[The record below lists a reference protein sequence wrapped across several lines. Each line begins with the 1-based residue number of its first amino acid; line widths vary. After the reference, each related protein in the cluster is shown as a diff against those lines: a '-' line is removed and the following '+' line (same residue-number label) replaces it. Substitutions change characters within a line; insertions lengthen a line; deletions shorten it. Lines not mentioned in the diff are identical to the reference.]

1 VNDGDFSSC
10 SQELA
15 FFGTVTAAVSHELA
29 NILLIVDQVGGLLGD
44 LAGSVASGQNV
55 SSERLNVLH
64 DRITRQTQRGI
75 EQIKALNRFAHSI
88 DEPDQPVGVNSQ
100 VETVLILTRRLL
112 AHAQVELSVRW
123 LEEEIS
129 LKGSP
134 FLVMNI
140 FFITLN
146 EALRT
151 AGKGD
156 LIEVELI
163 ENHPFVTIVVDGPA
177 GTSPVSG
184 EAMQDRV
191 HILAEELGGGVKIRT
206 EGERRR
212 IHLQFPRETELTT
225 L

>member
-1 VNDGDFSSC
+1 MSDGDFSGF
-10 SQELA
+10 SQELE

-44 LAGSVASGQNV
+44 LAGSLASGHSV

-88 DEPDQPVGVNSQ
+88 DEPEQLVGVNSQ
-100 VETVLILTRRLL
+100 VETVLTLTRRLL
-112 AHAQVELSVRW
+112 VHAQVELSVRW
-123 LEEEIS
+123 LEKEIS
-129 LKGSP
+129 LTGSP

-140 FFITLN
+140 FFIILK

-151 AGKGD
+151 ARKGD
-156 LIEVELI
+156 AIEIELI

-177 GTSPVSG
+177 GTSPVSR
-184 EAMQDRV
+184 EAMQGKVDT
-191 HILAEELGGGVKIRT
+191 LAQELGGGVEIRT

-212 IHLQFPRETELTT
+212 IHFQLPKET
-225 L
+225 